1 MSPVKIQNAAAV
13 IDQVGIEGEV
23 IKKTA
28 PIAILMTLS
37 VAAICLCW
45 ANSYIWW
52 KWLIVF
58 GIFLAILVSLGL
70 FMYHRKEKD
79 S

>member
-1 MSPVKIQNAAAV
+1 MSIIRGNFEYNIYKVSEV
-13 IDQVGIEGEV
+13 SIES
-23 IKKTA
+23 
-28 PIAILMTLS
+28 L
-37 VAAICLCW
+37 ICLCW

>member
-1 MSPVKIQNAAAV
+1 MNQNAAAV
-13 IDQVGIEGEV
+13 IDQVRIEGEL

-45 ANSYIWW
+45 ANNYVWW

-58 GIFLAILVSLGL
+58 GIFLTILASIGI
-70 FMYHRKEKD
+70 FMYHLKEKD